1 MATFLPRSPP
11 RPHAS
16 TDNVLTEPPKLVRH
30 ATPSAQFSTV
40 AAEMDAAGKF
50 DGAITTLRGLLKEA
64 KTPDKINYFTTA
76 FRAFLAYKGGSY
88 SVKQSEAGEF
98 LPPADL
104 PDQ

>member
-1 MATFLPRSPP
+1 MASFLPRSPP

-16 TDNVLTEPPKLVRH
+16 ADNVLTEPPKLIRH

-50 DGAITTLRGLLKEA
+50 DGAIATVRSLLKEA
-64 KTPDKINYFTTA
+64 KTPDKVNYFTTA

-88 SVKQSEAGEF
+88 SIKQSEVHES
-98 LPPADL
+98 LPPAN
-104 PDQ
+104 PPGQ